1 MSGPTV
7 GLTKAWDHGLCLPAV
22 LRALTGKLLMCPN
35 SLRIQGQVR
44 GCTLLPD
51 KVLCCNVI
59 RAHAEV

>member
-22 LRALTGKLLMCPN
+22 LRALTGQLLMCSH

-44 GCTLLPD
+44 GRTLHPD
-51 KVLCCNVI
+51 KVLCCTVI
-59 RAHAEV
+59 RAQAEV